1 MLEKKIIKT
10 GIKNICYG
18 IIMDKLTPDVI
29 QKLLAIANATTKPT
43 DTKPTKR
50 SYLTK
55 LAENAPSY
63 SDFVSDFTLPKGQEE
78 FYSLDLIVVVGQED
92 LYTETILNYIKQHED
107 IPIFCSQKRNDKSYK
122 IYTAE
127 GKWTPQKHINEFI
140 YKLQSML
147 LRSLKEWEK
156 ANPNYT
162 SHKDNFFRWHK
173 LVNIIPLYEEKS
185 KKKIQDVLYEE
196 IYNFHQGKY

>member
-1 MLEKKIIKT
+1 MAEYPVVAQYQTAAEKF
-10 GIKNICYG
+10 N
-18 IIMDKLTPDVI
+18 LP
-29 QKLLAIANATTKPT
+29 QSQFWQLRLLAIANATTKPT
-43 DTKPTKR
+43 NDTKPTKR

-63 SDFVSDFTLPKGQEE
+63 SDFVSDFTLPKG
-78 FYSLDLIVVVGQED
+78 SLDYLHDVGQED
-92 LYTETILNYIKQHED
+92 FYTETILNYIKQHED
-107 IPIFCSQKRNDKSYK
+107 IPIFCSQKRNNKSYK
-122 IYTAE
+122 IYTEE
-127 GKWTPQKHINEFI
+127 GRWTPKKHINEFI

-162 SHKDNFFRWHK
+162 SDKDNFFRWHK

-185 KKKIQDVLYEE
+185 KKKIQDVLYEK

>member
-18 IIMDKLTPDVI
+18 IIMDKITPDVI

-92 LYTETILNYIKQHED
+92 LYTETILNYIKQH
-107 IPIFCSQKRNDKSYK
+107 FNR
-122 IYTAE
+122 
-127 GKWTPQKHINEFI
+127 
-140 YKLQSML
+140 L
-147 LRSLKEWEK
+147 
-156 ANPNYT
+156 
-162 SHKDNFFRWHK
+162 FFHCRLYN
-173 LVNIIPLYEEKS
+173 LV
-185 KKKIQDVLYEE
+185 
-196 IYNFHQGKY
+196 